1 MTIER
6 RGHVSNLRVINNQL
20 VMYDVVVS
28 SLEPEGNIYNDEDE
42 ALAHLD
48 HEPDKEALCD
58 NIEGHALGGDLKVA
72 ESSHLINTLV
82 HNPSRVYCD
91 VELGWPPS

>member
-1 MTIER
+1 MC
-6 RGHVSNLRVINNQL
+6 N
-20 VMYDVVVS
+20 VVVS
-28 SLEPEGNIYNDEDE
+28 TIEPEDNIYNDEDE
-42 ALAHLD
+42 ALAHLTND
-48 HEPDKEALCD
+48 DEFDKEALRD

-82 HNPSRVYCD
+82 HNPSRVYCH